1 MINVPSI
8 VLAMQNVQTVAQ
20 SLIVDTLVKPGFVKV
35 ILKFVLPQKIMI
47 ERHVLMLMSMV
58 VKMRD
63 AVGCQPFMACP
74 GVIIKRD
81 NISIHDKNEFVK

>member
-35 ILKFVLPQKIMI
+35 ILKFVLPQMIMI
-47 ERHVLMLMSMV
+47 ECHVLIMRMV
-58 VKMRD
+58 VRVRD
-63 AVGCQPFMACP
+63 AVGCLLFTRCL
-74 GVIIKRD
+74 GLIIKRD
-81 NISIHDKNEFVK
+81 NISINDKNEFIK